1 MSQLDLTLTPTP
13 TLTLHPN
20 PNQVSQLDVHL
31 ATHDFLLGG
40 APCRGDFTLYGQ
52 LWAGLYRDPHSRH
65 LFDGAPHVV
74 RWFERLHGHF
84 ADPAFPSDVAR
95 TIKFA
100 EPPTGK
106 FLPSDEVP
114 ATLDPIL
121 RTLFAEHWAYLAAAS
136 QAVDAHVKA
145 SATASAPLPRALDY
159 TPFEVG
165 GAQGERL
172 VETHHAWRLQ
182 RPLFEYA
189 ALASAPSRSL
199 ELRAVDQWLERV
211 GVLEAFCAVN
221 PKVRLHRANSLPQAE
236 DVFTPELAPGGIVFR
251 F

>member
-1 MSQLDLTLTPTP
+1 MDLSQRLVLRELGLGLGLGLREQGVTPSTQPGLEAFAASLVSQLDLTLTPTP
-13 TLTLHPN
+13 TLPLHPN

-114 ATLDPIL
+114 TTL
-121 RTLFAEHWAYLAAAS
+121 H
-136 QAVDAHVKA
+136 
-145 SATASAPLPRALDY
+145 
-159 TPFEVG
+159 
-165 GAQGERL
+165 
-172 VETHHAWRLQ
+172 
-182 RPLFEYA
+182 
-189 ALASAPSRSL
+189 
-199 ELRAVDQWLERV
+199 
-211 GVLEAFCAVN
+211 
-221 PKVRLHRANSLPQAE
+221 
-236 DVFTPELAPGGIVFR
+236 PEP
-251 F
+251 